1 MQNIVLFLNGERG
14 IAVLKVVLQA
24 GYDVV
29 AVVTPQNF
37 DPKLIRPITKDG
49 RCAHLAMLNVN
60 DPSSIDRL
68 GSLRPSVFIIAGFS
82 SIFSSTLLS
91 VPRFGTLNLHA
102 GKLPEYRGGSPLNW
116 QLINGE
122 SRAGISVIQADEGID
137 TGRILAEGYV
147 PIGSETTI
155 YDLHQQA
162 NTLFPKLVLDALA
175 LVERGES
182 GRPQLEDLAR
192 YWHQRSDADGKI
204 SFREMTTS
212 QADLMVRG
220 LTRPYSGAW
229 CFYQN
234 KVLRIFAAKIPSFV
248 LKGVPGRLCF
258 IQGTGPYVVCSDKAI
273 LLTEYEIE
281 NSEGEKILHG
291 NYLF

>member
-1 MQNIVLFLNGERG
+1 LKNIVFFLNGDRG
-14 IAVLKVVLQA
+14 IAVLKMVLQA

-29 AVVTPQNF
+29 AVVTPQNI
-37 DPKLIRPITKDG
+37 DAKLVRPIAKDG
-49 RCAHLAMLNVN
+49 SCTHLVMSNVN
-60 DPSSIDRL
+60 DPSSVDRL
-68 GSLRPSVFIIAGFS
+68 ESLRPSVFIIAGFS

-122 SRAGISVIQADEGID
+122 SRAGISVIQADVGVD

-147 PIGSETTI
+147 PIGPETTI
-155 YDLHQQA
+155 FDLHQKA

-175 LVERGES
+175 LIERGES

-212 QADLMVRG
+212 QVDLMVRA
-220 LTRPYSGAW
+220 LTRPYLGAW

-281 NSEGEKILHG
+281 NSEGEKIRHG
-291 NYLF
+291 NYLL